1 MHHARRRAAG
11 GARVQRPEAA
21 HDEAKNSP
29 SPATIGLYLLTL
41 AAAVPVAGRLM
52 KIPARVARTALRKGG
67 KEATDLGSKALKNV
81 AKNPDEVTK
90 VADKAAQSSGT
101 VTLNT
106 PRIVNF
112 ISKWTIS
119 PKVHDIMARAALKL
133 GSGPSTAAATLLSVF
148 VIGNLSWWGWKQ
160 KTIVKGGLEDLGL
173 LDGSSNELLEIVEK
187 VLKENQDAS
196 PEDQTKALVEV
207 MTKRMEEQDEDKAA
221 EEFAEAYKIMRRINK
236 KIKEA
241 Q

>member
-1 MHHARRRAAG
+1 
-11 GARVQRPEAA
+11 
-21 HDEAKNSP
+21 
-29 SPATIGLYLLTL
+29 
-41 AAAVPVAGRLM
+41 
-52 KIPARVARTALRKGG
+52 
-67 KEATDLGSKALKNV
+67 
-81 AKNPDEVTK
+81 
-90 VADKAAQSSGT
+90 
-101 VTLNT
+101 
-106 PRIVNF
+106 
-112 ISKWTIS
+112 
-119 PKVHDIMARAALKL
+119 MARAALKL